1 MLLVVVQARTRMR
14 ARERLRKRKREEKR
28 ERERERERKRRVLMR
43 NAIPRFGVP
52 DAGLVSRAEM
62 EEAARVIIRASAAA
76 SAEAGGAAPPPVV
89 VDGDTGYGGA
99 ANVRATVR
107 GLAAAGAAAVTIED
121 QEWPKRC
128 TVVAGGGVRV
138 VSRHAA
144 ARRVAAALAARDEAR
159 SMDGREIMVVARTDC
174 RRAEGLEEAIARCQA
189 FEALGADVVY
199 AENLATL
206 AEYRAL
212 RQALSPATPMVCAQV
227 DETHSAEELG
237 ALGYDCALFGV
248 RALRATVHAL
258 KAGRDDVSH
267 MRL

>member
-1 MLLVVVQARTRMR
+1 
-14 ARERLRKRKREEKR
+14 
-28 ERERERERKRRVLMR
+28 
-43 NAIPRFGVP
+43 
-52 DAGLVSRAEM
+52 
-62 EEAARVIIRASAAA
+62 
-76 SAEAGGAAPPPVV
+76 
-89 VDGDTGYGGA
+89 
-99 ANVRATVR
+99 
-107 GLAAAGAAAVTIED
+107 
-121 QEWPKRC
+121 
-128 TVVAGGGVRV
+128 
-138 VSRHAA
+138 
-144 ARRVAAALAARDEAR
+144 
-159 SMDGREIMVVARTDC
+159 MDGREIMVVARTDC